1 GTVSF
6 YIGLFSLLFQMLLT
20 SRILKRFGVGW
31 AIVLLPSGLLAASV
45 TLALKP
51 VLWAAALLQLIDGG
65 FSYSIHRAGTE
76 LLYLPIPPQTRNAVK
91 GFIDM
96 FVDRFGRALG
106 ALLLL
111 VFTVILGLS
120 ISSLSM
126 VAGGFVIAWI
136 AIVVVVKR
144 EY

>member
-1 GTVSF
+1 
-6 YIGLFSLLFQMLLT
+6 SLLFQMLVT

-31 AIVLLPSGLLAASV
+31 AILLLPMALLGGFIA
-45 TLALKP
+45 LALRP
-51 VLWAAALLQLIDGG
+51 ALWAAALLQLLDGG
-65 FSYSIHRAGTE
+65 FSYSIHRSGME

-91 GFIDM
+91 GFVDM
-96 FVDRFGRALG
+96 FVDRTGRAVG

>member
-1 GTVSF
+1 A
-6 YIGLFSLLFQMLLT
+6 LLFQMLFT
-20 SRILKRFGVGW
+20 NRILKRFGVGW
-31 AIVLLPSGLLAASV
+31 AIQLLPAGLLVAFIA
-45 TLALKP
+45 LAVRP
-51 VLWAAALLQLIDGG
+51 GLWTAALLQLIYGG
-65 FSYSIHRAGTE
+65 FSYSIHRSGME
-76 LLYLPIPPQTRNAVK
+76 LLYLPIPPATRNAVK
-91 GFIDM
+91 AFIDM
-96 FVDRFGRALG
+96 FVDRTGRAVG